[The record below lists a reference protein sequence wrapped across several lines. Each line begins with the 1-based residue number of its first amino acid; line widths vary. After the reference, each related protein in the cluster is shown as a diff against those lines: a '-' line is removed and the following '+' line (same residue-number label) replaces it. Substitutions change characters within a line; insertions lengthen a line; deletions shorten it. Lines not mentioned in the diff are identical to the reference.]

1 MILATAVSDW
11 PQLKKKKKMASA
23 SRDSLWKKKKW
34 HCNKEK
40 KKIKIKT
47 VEILTSSVDKS
58 WKIQTGHEKSN
69 K

>member
-11 PQLKKKKKMASA
+11 PQLKKKKKKWHQPAETVYG
-23 SRDSLWKKKKW
+23 KKKW

>member
-1 MILATAVSDW
+1 ME
-11 PQLKKKKKMASA
+11 KKNDIAIKK
-23 SRDSLWKKKKW
+23 
-34 HCNKEK
+34 K